1 MLKLAPPCMSIDVCP
16 ELTMNRYNANFFLK
30 NPNFLV
36 TLSLNVVK
44 SKGETTKARSLG
56 LQYNKKIVHTRDG
69 GGGILEAGNEFG
81 FTRTPNDT
89 IQNGVPEHVEDSS
102 R

>member
-1 MLKLAPPCMSIDVCP
+1 MLW
-16 ELTMNRYNANFFLK
+16 
-30 NPNFLV
+30 
-36 TLSLNVVK
+36 
-44 SKGETTKARSLG
+44 KAREKP
-56 LQYNKKIVHTRDG
+56 QKPEVWAYNKKIVHTRDG